1 MRRSSFIPDETDP
14 PLIVDPDR
22 VLTLPIRFQGFESI
36 ARGNAKIAEYPS
48 LVQKT
53 KFSECDILN
62 IGRQSSASL
71 AGPDQFCFRI
81 GEALN
86 HSRL

>member
-1 MRRSSFIPDETDP
+1 MRRSSLIPDETYP

-22 VLTLPIRFQGFESI
+22 VLSSPIRFQGFKSI
-36 ARGNAKIAEYPS
+36 ARGNTKIAEYPS

-62 IGRQSSASL
+62 IGR
-71 AGPDQFCFRI
+71 
-81 GEALN
+81 
-86 HSRL
+86 

>member
-1 MRRSSFIPDETDP
+1 MRRSSLIPDETYP

-22 VLTLPIRFQGFESI
+22 VLSLPIRFQGFKSV

-48 LVQKT
+48 LVQKA

-62 IGRQSSASL
+62 IR
-71 AGPDQFCFRI
+71 R
-81 GEALN
+81 
-86 HSRL
+86 

>member
-1 MRRSSFIPDETDP
+1 MPDETDP

-22 VLTLPIRFQGFESI
+22 ALSLPIRFLGFEPI
-36 ARGNAKIAEYPS
+36 ARGNAKIGDYPS

-71 AGPDQFCFRI
+71 ARPDQFCLPI

-86 HSRL
+86 HA

>member
-1 MRRSSFIPDETDP
+1 MRRSSLIPDETDS

-22 VLTLPIRFQGFESI
+22 VLSLPIRFQGFESI

-62 IGRQSSASL
+62 IGR
-71 AGPDQFCFRI
+71 
-81 GEALN
+81 
-86 HSRL
+86 